1 MGVHEGHRA
10 RLKQRF
16 ESEGLDDF
24 QPHEALELLLF
35 QSVARRDVNP
45 LAHELIDRFGS
56 FSGVLVAGEALASAP
71 GVGAKTA
78 ALLSF
83 LPAFFECCR
92 AQRAADRPALRNL
105 SATLAYC
112 RHLIPDG
119 DGERLWILH
128 LSGGGGLLLAESLPA
143 PGGYPRPRQVIERA
157 LISRAQALVLACG
170 REDVKLQPQ
179 DKDFAATLS
188 ELLPLIGVTLLDG
201 LLLNKQNTVSF
212 RREGLLTAALREPAL
227 RLMERGWLWGEEAE
241 GTQEMQKTPEGS
253 ALRTTRKGTESP

>member
-16 ESEGLDDF
+16 ESEGLDGF

-56 FSGVLVAGEALASAP
+56 FSGALAAGEALAAVP
-71 GVGAKTA
+71 GVGARTA
-78 ALLSF
+78 ALLSY
-83 LPAFFECCR
+83 LPEFFECCR

-105 SATLAYC
+105 RATLAYC

-119 DGERLWILH
+119 GGERMWILH

-143 PGGYPRPRQVIERA
+143 SGGYPRPRQVVERA
-157 LISRAQALVLACG
+157 LISRAQALVLASG
-170 REDVKLQPQ
+170 RDEAGLQPH
-179 DKDFAATLS
+179 DRDFAAVLS
-188 ELLPLIGVTLLDG
+188 ELLPMIGVTLLDS
-201 LLLNKQNTVSF
+201 LLLSGNNTVSF
-212 RREGLLTAALREPAL
+212 RREGLLTAPLREPSL
-227 RLMERGWLWGEEAE
+227 RLMERGWLWGEAE
-241 GTQEMQKTPEGS
+241 GDARG
-253 ALRTTRKGTESP
+253 LRPPDHPQGD